1 MQSTYLDVEKKL
13 KLHKERLLKEFV
25 SKGIYPDNNI
35 INSRLK
41 NIDMHLAVF
50 EHHNVVDGDKFNTA
64 EYNMAIKSIYED
76 LAILF
81 DILYKLTEEEYYDQ
95 RHFIG
100 SYTNELESIVET
112 YKKRADF
119 ENNSTAFG
127 KTLLFQNNEFQVQ
140 DDNSTTIIKMNNVKL
155 AEATRVACFANINNV
170 HTNDLSF
177 QFKRGEEVIMVP
189 PYNLNNDTLL
199 VPGQKIMNTYNFELQ
214 EDQEIKGP
222 VILDINTVP
231 STKNEYNVLCGKNKM
246 FVSSSSTN
254 MYKIEDTP
262 ASLGSYMTLER
273 SFINFYVVDGN
284 SISFKFNKKPLAT
297 NFPLDDQKVT
307 GLKHIQ
313 HFFIE
318 ADKEFTFE
326 IELDKGEVYAIKEDG
341 IVNNNKLYYAGATEI
356 KDFYII
362 ENIRGEEHEYEA
374 MLKIYNN
381 NSDSY
386 DIDSLVIKEME

>member
-1 MQSTYLDVEKKL
+1 MQAEYLDVEKKL
-13 KLHKERLLKEFV
+13 KLHKEMLLKEFI

-35 INSRLK
+35 INSRLR
-41 NIDMHLAVF
+41 NIDMHLSVF
-50 EHHNVVDGDKFNTA
+50 KHHNVVDGNRFNTD
-64 EYNMAIKSIYED
+64 EYNIAIKSIYED

-81 DILYKLTEEEYYDQ
+81 NILYKLTEEEYYNQ

-100 SYTNELESIVET
+100 SYTSELESIVDT

-127 KTLLFQNNEFQVQ
+127 KTLLFQNNEFQIKE
-140 DDNSTTIIKMNNVKL
+140 DNSTTIIKMNNIKL
-155 AEATRVACFANINNV
+155 AEATRIACFANVNNV
-170 HTNDLSF
+170 HTSDLSF
-177 QFKRGEEVIMVP
+177 QFRRGDEVIMIP
-189 PYNLNNDTLL
+189 PYNMNNETL
-199 VPGQKIMNTYNFELQ
+199 VIPGQKIMNTYNFELQ

-222 VILDINTVP
+222 VILEINTTP
-231 STKNEYNVLCGKNKM
+231 STKNEYDVLCGKNKM
-246 FVSSSSTN
+246 LVSNTETN
-254 MYKIEDTP
+254 YYKVEETP
-262 ASLGSYMTLER
+262 ASLGSYMTTEK
-273 SFINFYVVDGN
+273 SFINFYVVNGN

-318 ADKEFTFE
+318 ADKDFAFE
-326 IELDKGEVYAIKEDG
+326 IELDKGEIYSIKEDG

-374 MLKIYNN
+374 TLKIFNN
-381 NSDSY
+381 NSDDY
-386 DIDSLVIKEME
+386 DIESLVIKEME